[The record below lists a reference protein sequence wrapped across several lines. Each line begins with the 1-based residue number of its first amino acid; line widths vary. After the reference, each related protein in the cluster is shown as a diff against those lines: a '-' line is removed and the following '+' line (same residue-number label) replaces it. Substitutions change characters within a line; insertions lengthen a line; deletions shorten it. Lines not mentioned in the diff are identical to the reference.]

1 VFNVYYLWNREIHMD
16 DDLESDKPTKVK
28 KPLKG
33 LQRLYEEPMEDE
45 DLINTFKHDHG
56 IQDHY
61 DE

>member
-1 VFNVYYLWNREIHMD
+1 MD
-16 DDLESDKPTKVK
+16 DDLDIEPKKVK

-33 LQRLYEEPMEDE
+33 LQRLYEESMEDE
-45 DLINTFKHDHG
+45 DLISTFKHDHG

>member
-1 VFNVYYLWNREIHMD
+1 MD
-16 DDLESDKPTKVK
+16 DDLELEQPKKVK

-45 DLINTFKHDHG
+45 DLIDTFKHDHG
-56 IQDHY
+56 IGERY

>member
-1 VFNVYYLWNREIHMD
+1 MMD
-16 DDLESDKPTKVK
+16 DDLELDKPKKVK

-45 DLINTFKHDHG
+45 DLINTFKIDHG

>member
-1 VFNVYYLWNREIHMD
+1 MD
-16 DDLESDKPTKVK
+16 DDLEQPKKVK

-45 DLINTFKHDHG
+45 DLISNFKHDHG
-56 IQDHY
+56 IEDHY

>member
-1 VFNVYYLWNREIHMD
+1 MD
-16 DDLESDKPTKVK
+16 DDLELEQPKKVK

-45 DLINTFKHDHG
+45 DLINNFKYSHG

>member
-1 VFNVYYLWNREIHMD
+1 MD
-16 DDLESDKPTKVK
+16 DDLEQTKKVR

-45 DLINTFKHDHG
+45 DLISTFKHDHG
-56 IQDHY
+56 IEDHY